1 MTIGRNIGAVA
12 AGVVAAGMVIAVVE
26 MLIHAVTEGDAMF
39 FAVAL
44 GYGLG
49 AMTGT
54 WLALKISP
62 ARTVGVVVTALL
74 AALAVSNLFIID
86 HPIWF
91 VPLAAFLLA
100 IGWWFGDRLG
110 TFSRGTVDG

>member
-12 AGVVAAGMVIAVVE
+12 AGVVAAGIVIAVVE
-26 MLIHAVTEGDAMF
+26 ILIHAVTQGNAMF

-49 AMTGT
+49 AMAGP

-62 ARTVGVVVTALL
+62 ARTVGVVVAALL
-74 AALAVSNLFIID
+74 AALAVSNLFIIE

-91 VPLAAFLLA
+91 VPLAALLLA
-100 IGWWFGDRLG
+100 IGWWSGDRLG
-110 TFSRGTVDG
+110 VSKRKMVDG